1 MSKTE
6 KTEQAAPADQL
17 GRLDAFQ
24 KQLGEMA
31 EQLRDNAE
39 RLAAMEKRWG
49 EIKVSAPAAEP
60 QPLPRATIEAIC
72 ASRPSAR
79 FRLLQDVSFAGWTR
93 SRGAIVQP
101 QTLLPNIWAALLSMQ
116 VRMADADA

>member
-6 KTEQAAPADQL
+6 KTEQAAPADVQ

-24 KQLGEMA
+24 KQLEGMA
-31 EQLRDNAE
+31 EQLRDNAD
-39 RLAAMEKRWG
+39 RIGAMEKRWG

-60 QPLPRATIEAIC
+60 QPLSRATIEGIC
-72 ASRPSAR
+72 ANRPSAK
-79 FRLLQDVSFAGWTR
+79 FRLLQDVSFAGWSR
-93 SRGAIVQP
+93 NRGAIVQP

>member
-1 MSKTE
+1 MGIVQLQS
-6 KTEQAAPADQL
+6 PAH
-17 GRLDAFQ
+17 FT
-24 KQLGEMA
+24 
-31 EQLRDNAE
+31 
-39 RLAAMEKRWG
+39 AAMEKRWG